1 MNEIISFKNG
11 ELAKEAIQYIAEIE
25 RQFKEAKEK
34 EEAMKKALLEAMEK
48 GGLVKFENDFITLTY
63 IAPTESERLDTKAF
77 KENCPDL
84 YNEFVKFSPVKASIR
99 IKVK

>member
-1 MNEIISFKNG
+1 MEEIILFNNG
-11 ELAKEAIQYIAEIE
+11 ELAKEAIQYIAETE

-84 YNEFVKFSPVKASIR
+84 YNEFVKFAPVKASIR